1 MSTANSKYSPT
12 VALVT
17 AGFVLSLLTGCSIKK
32 IAINSVANSLA
43 GGGDGLVFAGE
54 NDPKLVADALPFAL
68 KMYETLAEQAPENA
82 ELRVETGKIFV
93 MYAYAFVQVPA
104 DQLPP
109 EEVEKQNRM
118 KKRAKKLYLRGRRY
132 LLEALELRHPGFRD
146 RLNES
151 ADSALA
157 VAEEMDSTALYWTGM
172 AWMGAITADKFDLGL
187 VLGMKKA
194 VKMVRQVAEYN
205 EAFGD
210 GAVHEFFLSYYGGL
224 PASMGGS
231 EETARFHYQKAVEFS
246 NGKKAGPYVSLAT
259 TVSVKNQDVEE
270 YRTLLH
276 KALDVDTRERN
287 KHRLTNVITQ
297 QRAQWLLDNID
308 RYFLLDEDEG
318 EDQ

>member
-1 MSTANSKYSPT
+1 MP
-12 VALVT
+12 VALTKNAPAV
-17 AGFVLSLLTGCSIKK
+17 VLAATTCVVSLLCGCSVKR

-54 NDPKLVADALPFAL
+54 NDPQLVADALPFAL
-68 KMYETLAEQAPENA
+68 KMYETLAEQAPENS

-109 EEVEKQNRM
+109 EQIQKQNRM
-118 KKRAKKLYLRGRRY
+118 KERAKRLYLRGRKY

-157 VAEEMDSTALYWTGM
+157 VVDEADSTALYWTGM

-194 VKMVRQVAEYN
+194 VTMVRQVAEYN

-231 EETARFHYQKAVEFS
+231 EEKARFHYRKAVEIAD
-246 NGKKAGPYVSLAT
+246 GRKAGPHVSLAT
-259 TVSVKNQDVEE
+259 TVSVKNQDVDE
-270 YRTLLH
+270 YRTLLN
-276 KALDVDTRERN
+276 KALDVDTKERN
-287 KHRLTNVITQ
+287 KHRLTNVIAK
-297 QRAQWLLDNID
+297 QRARWLLDHID
-308 RYFLLDEDEG
+308 RYFLLKEHEG
-318 EDQ
+318 DNQ